1 MWTIRVRSARESD
14 SGAYECQVNT
24 LPSGGDGARRRI
36 FTVTVSRASVRIA
49 EAEQEQEQESEGGGG
64 GVLYLE
70 SGSRLRLTC
79 VVRAGPELAPQFVM
93 WYRDDRIVSY
103 SDGEGEDVEEVSVDF
118 IHIGY
123 TSLWGRR
130 LIGETQ

>member
-24 LPSGGDGARRRI
+24 LPSGGDSASVRRI
-36 FTVTVSRASVRIA
+36 FTVTVSRATVRIS
-49 EAEQEQEQESEGGGG
+49 EAESEGGG

-118 IHIGY
+118 VHIGY